1 MTTSSGFFS
10 FFHTTKSSQTGER
23 RFAFAFMPP
32 GELKPG
38 AIDDLILQVCKGPL
52 VPDALVLLELSEVA
66 ALPVLAQLQ
75 ADVSKP
81 AQERLEGRIP
91 MLHVKL
97 SLKSGKVSTQVIG
110 PHFQARK
117 STFART
123 IETELNACFESGLL
137 EIFKHDEVVLRA
149 PAGYSYQKPS
159 GARSSIFL
167 KPDIGLKSSAEVS
180 FVALALF
187 RKLYS
192 GQVERFKEL
201 STVFV
206 DTMGISPVAY
216 GLRELLMLC
225 GHDRPFHIES
235 FHSYGGFEAIGK
247 PLKGTTLCLI
257 SASSSM
263 SLHKRWIE
271 EKEVESNEV
280 VTLLTLKPVKTL
292 SSGSLLAIENPLP
305 ATSEGP
311 AQLSIR
317 IEGENFMPAQEPPK
331 KVLLREAH
339 RCDEDVDKFH
349 RFAGKNVFS
358 VYRRPARET
367 LKVRALFV
375 DGTSLLQQPEFDNW
389 LTTRLRHSVKAST
402 RVVIYQNDPTSKLL
416 AEKVLAFCEA
426 NLSLD
431 SLSLVASS
439 SINAA
444 AVPPQAG
451 VIVCAAVIGK
461 GSQLLEVSRALRDIQ
476 DGPRLFLV
484 GFQVAE
490 TKDEL
495 TTLDQ
500 NLRHSK
506 TVPHEIAKFGT
517 AAIGT
522 QLASSF
528 AQESISHF
536 PPHKRFKNLGS
547 HLDNRNDQ
555 LSSKGM
561 PFDHVLLPHGKSVDK
576 SMSLRLGFAFWPKD
590 YSPKPYQAEVLAT
603 VAVILQRARELSTL
617 SEEHRLSSRSF
628 RHVVLSPE
636 NFTRYNDGVIQGALM
651 RCAYPSELDYRD
663 DYASSDFMKSVIL
676 RALARADEEAGEA
689 ALEFLLAMS
698 LRRLQL
704 VDQHESEIR
713 SYVES
718 MERTSAHPKLSK
730 VMGYI
735 LAPQQKGR
743 SQPNLPF

>member
-1 MTTSSGFFS
+1 
-10 FFHTTKSSQTGER
+10 
-23 RFAFAFMPP
+23 MPP

-52 VPDALVLLELSEVA
+52 VPDALVFIELSEVKE
-66 ALPVLAQLQ
+66 LTVLAQLQ
-75 ADVSKP
+75 AAISQP

-97 SLKSGKVSTQVIG
+97 SLKSGKATTQVIG
-110 PHFQARK
+110 PHFQARR
-117 STFART
+117 TAFVRT
-123 IETELNACFESGLL
+123 IESELNACFESGLL
-137 EIFKHDEVVLRA
+137 EIFKPDEVVLRA

-192 GQVERFKEL
+192 GQTERFKEL

-206 DTMGISPVAY
+206 DTMAISPVAY

-225 GHDRPFHIES
+225 EHERSFHIES

-247 PLKGTTLCLI
+247 PLKGTSLCLI

-263 SLHKRWIE
+263 ALHKRWID
-271 EKEVESNEV
+271 EKEVDPSEV
-280 VTLLTLKPVKTL
+280 LTLLTVKPVERL
-292 SSGSLLAIENPLP
+292 STGALLAIENPLP

-311 AQLSIR
+311 TQLSIR
-317 IEGENFMPAQEPPK
+317 IEGESFLPAQEPPK

-339 RCDEDVDKFH
+339 RCDEEVDKFH
-349 RFAGKNVFS
+349 KFAGKRVFS
-358 VYRRPARET
+358 IYRRPARET

-375 DGTSLLQQPEFDNW
+375 DGASLLQQPEFDAW
-389 LTTRLRHSVKAST
+389 LHPRLRHSVKAST

-416 AEKVLAFCEA
+416 AKKVQTFCEA
-426 NLSLD
+426 NLSLGG
-431 SLSLVASS
+431 LRLVASN
-439 SINAA
+439 SIEATV
-444 AVPPQAG
+444 VPKEAG

-461 GSQLLEVSRALRDIQ
+461 GSQLLEVSRTLRDIQ
-476 DGPRLFLV
+476 DGPRLFLI

-490 TKDEL
+490 KRDEL

-506 TVPHEIAKFGT
+506 TVPYEIAKFGT

-528 AQESISHF
+528 AQETVSHF
-536 PPHKRFKNLGS
+536 PSHKRLTHLGS
-547 HLDNRNDQ
+547 HLGNRSDQ

-561 PFDHVLLPHGKSVDK
+561 PFDRVLLPHGRNVNE
-576 SMSLRLGFAFWPKD
+576 SMHLRRGFAFWPKD
-590 YSPKPYQAEVLAT
+590 FSPSAYHAEVIAT
-603 VAVILQRARELSTL
+603 VAVILQRARELTTL
-617 SEEHRLSSRSF
+617 PEEHRLSSRSF

-651 RCAYPSELDYRD
+651 RCAYPSELDFRD
-663 DYASSDFMKSVIL
+663 DHASSDFMKSVIL

-689 ALEFLLAMS
+689 ALEFLLAIS

-704 VDQHESEIR
+704 VDQHQGEIGR
-713 SYVES
+713 YVES
-718 MERTSAHPKLSK
+718 SECKAAHPKLSK
-730 VMGYI
+730 VMKYI
-735 LAPQQKGR
+735 LSPQERRREQT
-743 SQPNLPF
+743 NLPF